1 MVKINRKILY
11 FISSVLFIAIIGL
24 AAYFLINKRSKVT
37 SDAIRSI
44 PIDAAIVVKVNNFA
58 QLVNELH
65 KENEF
70 WQALKGFNLVS
81 KADNFFELAES
92 VRAKSEP
99 FNHLIYNNTVFLSA
113 HTVGK
118 GTQALFFTANIT
130 ERVRPTEVYSLL
142 SEETAEK
149 YNVTEKD
156 YDGIKI
162 YTYSLKNSDLQES
175 FYLAVHQGIAMM
187 SSSLLLVESALSQLE
202 TGISLVENRAF
213 MEALRTA
220 GTRIVANVLINH
232 TRIPAFF
239 NDQIHT
245 AKKQNF
251 QLLANA
257 ANWSELDLTI
267 KNDAFYLNGFTQT
280 SDTLNNFYNIFT
292 KQKPVKIQVPTVLP
306 SQTAALVFFGIS
318 DINAYFESY
327 RRFIERQGKLQG
339 YNQKLSREE
348 KIVGV
353 NYTNLFTSIFGK
365 ELALAYIPFEGESKE
380 NCWFALFET
389 QSQSHALQELLRV
402 IERYAQSTNQA
413 ASSFERTFAVDR
425 EKSVKIYRFPKAGM
439 HETLFGSVFE
449 IVNDQYFTFIDSY
462 VVFGSSVESLSRL
475 ILANIH
481 NKQLAVEKSF
491 IEFSQSLSVESN
503 FMAYIN
509 PGKAESL
516 FGQKLNPS
524 SAARLLSRIETV
536 QKFQGIAIQL
546 TGGKGMV
553 FNNIT
558 ARYTPYSADAPQ
570 TVWETRLDTAF
581 RMKPHLVINH
591 TTQNREIFVQDEKNS
606 IYLINEVGRVL
617 WRRPLPE
624 SIMGDVQQI
633 DAFRNGKLQYIF
645 NTKTHL
651 YLIDRN
657 GNNVDG
663 FPAKLRSTATNP
675 VAVFDYENNRDYRFF
690 IAGEDRKI
698 YVYNRTGN
706 VIPGWDFD
714 RSEKI
719 VSKPIQHFRVG
730 GRDYIVFADENRTYI
745 LDRRGSERV
754 KPQTFFSIAQNSTFV
769 LEDNS
774 SRNSARLVT
783 TDSLG
788 LVRFIYFDGKV
799 EEKPI
804 KKVGNNHFFDFQDV
818 NGDGIKDFIFLDGN
832 QLFVYK
838 HDGKEL
844 FSKKFQHNLLPQ
856 VIYFHFG
863 SRDRKLGVT
872 CSVSSQIYLINGD
885 GNFYKGFP
893 LKGTTPFS
901 IGRFTNSKTT
911 FNLIVGSSA
920 GYVLNYAVQ

>member
-1 MVKINRKILY
+1 MVKMNRKIL
-11 FISSVLFIAIIGL
+11 FFSAISLFIVIIGL
-24 AAYFLINKRSKVT
+24 SAYFLFNSKTKVT

-44 PIDAAIVVKVNNFA
+44 PIDAAIVVKVNNFN
-58 QLVNELH
+58 QLVSDLN

-70 WQALKGFNLVS
+70 WTTLAGFSLVAKVNS
-81 KADNFFELAES
+81 FFELAES
-92 VRAKSEP
+92 LKVKSES
-99 FNHLIYNNTVFLSA
+99 FNHLIYSNTVFFSA
-113 HTVGK
+113 HSVGK
-118 GTQALFFTANIT
+118 GTQALFFTANLT
-130 ERVRPTEVYSLL
+130 EKVRPFEVYNLL
-142 SEETAEK
+142 SEVTGEK
-149 YNVTEKD
+149 YTITEKD
-156 YDGIKI
+156 YVGIKI
-162 YTYSLKNSDLQES
+162 YTYTHKNSDLKES
-175 FYLAVHQGIAMM
+175 FSLAVHQGVAMI
-187 SSSLLLVESALSQLE
+187 SSSLLLIESALSQLE
-202 TGISLVENRAF
+202 NGISLVENKAF

-220 GTRIVANVLINH
+220 GTRIVANVLVNH
-232 TRIPAFF
+232 SRIPAFF
-239 NDQIHT
+239 SEQIHSR
-245 AKKQNF
+245 KKSNF
-251 QLLANA
+251 QLLSNA

-267 KNDAFYLNGFTQT
+267 KKDAFYLNGFTQT
-280 SDTLNNFYNIFT
+280 SDTLNNFYNIFA
-292 KQKPVKIQVPTVLP
+292 KQKPVKIQVPSVLP
-306 SQTAALVFFGIS
+306 SQTAAFVFLGIS
-318 DINAYFESY
+318 NITTYFESY
-327 RRFIERQGKLQG
+327 KRFIERQGKLQA
-339 YNQKLSREE
+339 YNQRLSKEE
-348 KIVGV
+348 KVVGV

-365 ELALAYIPFEGESKE
+365 ELALAYIPFEGESQE

-389 QSQSHALQELLRV
+389 NSQSHAQQELLRV
-402 IERYAQSTNQA
+402 IERYAQSTNQT

-439 HETLFGSVFE
+439 HEALFGSMFE
-449 IVNDQYFTFIDSY
+449 VVNDQYFTFIDSY

-481 NKQLAVEKSF
+481 NKQLAVEKSY

-516 FGQKLNPS
+516 YGQKLNPS
-524 SAARLLSRIETV
+524 SAAQLLSRLETV
-536 QKFQGIAIQL
+536 QKIQGIAIQL
-546 TGGKGMV
+546 SGGKNMI

-558 ARYTPYSADAPQ
+558 ARYTPFSADAPQ
-570 TVWETRLDTAF
+570 TVWETRLDTTF

-624 SIMGDVQQI
+624 TIMGEVQQI
-633 DAFRNGKLQYIF
+633 DAFRNGKLQYFF

-663 FPAKLRSTATNP
+663 FPAKLRATATNP
-675 VAVFDYENNRDYRFF
+675 VAVFDYDNNRDYRFF

-698 YVYNRTGN
+698 YVYNRMGN
-706 VIPGWDFD
+706 VVTGWDFD

-719 VSKPIQHFRVG
+719 IRKPIQHFRVSS
-730 GRDYIVFADENRTYI
+730 RDYIVFADENRTYI

-754 KPQTFFSIAQNSTFV
+754 KPQSFFTVAPNSNFV
-769 LEDNS
+769 LDESS
-774 SRNSARLVT
+774 SRNPARLVT
-783 TDSLG
+783 TDSIG
-788 LVRFIYFDGKV
+788 IVRFVYLDGKV

-804 KKVGNNHFFDFQDV
+804 KKVGKNHYFDYQDV
-818 NGDGIKDFIFLDGN
+818 NGDGLKDFIFLDGN
-832 QLFVYK
+832 QLFVFK

-844 FSKKFQHNLLPQ
+844 FSKKFQHDLLPQ
-856 VIYFHFG
+856 VVYFHFG

-911 FNLIVGSSA
+911 FNLIVGSST